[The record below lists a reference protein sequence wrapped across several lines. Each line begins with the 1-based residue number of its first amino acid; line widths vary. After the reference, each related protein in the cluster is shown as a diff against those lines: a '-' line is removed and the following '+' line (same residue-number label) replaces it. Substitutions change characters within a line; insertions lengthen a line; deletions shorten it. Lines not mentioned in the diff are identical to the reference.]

1 MAQMAQKTLAI
12 GDAERL
18 PDPLPLLT
26 NRIQHHLPAQ
36 ALLRRIRDVEAD
48 LAQALAQA
56 ALLIVA
62 EAGVA
67 PAPLRLPRDS
77 RPWREK
83 ATILPRWPSRSSVA
97 TVSAMVNPVPITAT
111 RACGAMASSAPG
123 CHGLAISA
131 G

>member
-62 EAGVA
+62 GRVA

-83 ATILPRWPSRSSVA
+83 GDDTAAVA
-97 TVSAMVNPVPITAT
+97 QPVQRRDRI
-111 RACGAMASSAPG
+111 G
-123 CHGLAISA
+123 HG
-131 G
+131 

>member
-62 EAGVA
+62 
-67 PAPLRLPRDS
+67 R
-77 RPWREK
+77 
-83 ATILPRWPSRSSVA
+83 
-97 TVSAMVNPVPITAT
+97 
-111 RACGAMASSAPG
+111 PG
-123 CHGLAISA
+123 CPCAAKVAARQQPMARKGDDTAAVAQPVQRRDRIGHG
-131 G
+131 

>member
-18 PDPLPLLT
+18 PDPCPADEPH
-26 NRIQHHLPAQ
+26 QHHLPAQ

-62 EAGVA
+62 GRLPRAA
-67 PAPLRLPRDS
+67 RLPRDS
-77 RPWREK
+77 RPWRE

-111 RACGAMASSAPG
+111 RACGAMASSAHG

>member
-1 MAQMAQKTLAI
+1 MAQMTQKTLAI

-48 LAQALAQA
+48 LTQALTQT

-62 EAGVA
+62 VPVV

>member
-48 LAQALAQA
+48 LTQ
-56 ALLIVA
+56 
-62 EAGVA
+62 
-67 PAPLRLPRDS
+67 R
-77 RPWREK
+77 
-83 ATILPRWPSRSSVA
+83 
-97 TVSAMVNPVPITAT
+97 
-111 RACGAMASSAPG
+111 
-123 CHGLAISA
+123 
-131 G
+131 